1 MGTGMLLPRLPE
13 WCSVL
18 RAADN
23 AQAWSFAANALT
35 PFRWKSLSGKT
46 DWAVDASIAKI
57 GALSLI
63 HMHHHGASLHSY
75 IPSTPNFY
83 DVHFALSGE
92 SSLNLV
98 GHDARSLQADLGL
111 NERVGAIISPHM
123 PLEMLVA
130 DGYEQFHVRIERAAV
145 DRYLERTLQRPIVEP
160 VLFDP
165 EINLATD
172 SLTNWVR
179 AVALLVDDIAS
190 ESESSASQDEW
201 AQLLIAKLIRTQP
214 SNYTDELE
222 RRHNERRLPRRVQK
236 VVERIEADPEGEY
249 SLTELAAIM
258 GVSPRSLQRD
268 FQTHVG
274 MSPRQYLEQVRL
286 ARAHADLSA
295 GTGGTVADVAYRWG
309 FGHVPRFA
317 ARYRERYGEVPSHT
331 LRTGKSEP

>member
-1 MGTGMLLPRLPE
+1 MLLPRLPE

-98 GHDARSLQADLGL
+98 GRDARSLQADLGL
-111 NERVGAIISPHM
+111 NEHVGAIISPHM

-130 DGYEQFHVRIERAAV
+130 DGYEHFHVRIERAAV
-145 DRYLERTLQRPIVEP
+145 DRYLERTLQRPIIEP
-160 VLFDP
+160 VRFDP
-165 EINLATD
+165 TINLGTS

-179 AVALLVDDIAS
+179 AVALLVDDIAT
-190 ESESSASQDEW
+190 ESGSSASQDEW
-201 AQLLIAKLIRTQP
+201 AQLLISKLLSTQP
-214 SNYTDELE
+214 SNYTNELE
-222 RRHNERRLPRRVQK
+222 RRHSERPLPR
-236 VVERIEADPEGEY
+236 GEY
-249 SLTELAAIM
+249 K
-258 GVSPRSLQRD
+258 RSLNASRRI
-268 FQTHVG
+268 
-274 MSPRQYLEQVRL
+274 PRV
-286 ARAHADLSA
+286 SI
-295 GTGGTVADVAYRWG
+295 
-309 FGHVPRFA
+309 P
-317 ARYRERYGEVPSHT
+317 
-331 LRTGKSEP
+331 